1 LLQTGGMSAP
11 LPRVADSAD
20 AAAWI
25 ADIEPGGHTTT
36 GIVPSAFEAYVRIR
50 NEEDD
55 EGVLGA
61 ARLAVLVDLLRTQT
75 RTPERCT
82 FAVWDGYGRPVALT
96 RAPPR
101 DSRRRRPLRRPRPA
115 PRPPLPRL
123 DWPARLRGYYLF
135 AGPIEAAAFFDEYG
149 ALGRLDVGIGW
160 GGPNLWWPED
170 RSWCVATEI
179 DLPWSY
185 VGGTAQVASAVLGE
199 PRLEPAP
206 SSADEPIT

>member
-1 LLQTGGMSAP
+1 LLQTDAMSTP

-25 ADIEPGGHTTT
+25 VDIEPGGHTT
-36 GIVPSAFEAYVRIR
+36 
-50 NEEDD
+50 N
-55 EGVLGA
+55 
-61 ARLAVLVDLLRTQT
+61 
-75 RTPERCT
+75 
-82 FAVWDGYGRPVALT
+82 
-96 RAPPR
+96 
-101 DSRRRRPLRRPRPA
+101 
-115 PRPPLPRL
+115 
-123 DWPARLRGYYLF
+123 
-135 AGPIEAAAFFDEYG
+135 EYG

-185 VGGTAQVASAVLGE
+185 VGGRAQVASAVLGE

-206 SSADEPIT
+206 SSADEPLT